1 MQSIERCGIIQGNRS
16 GKERDAVYQMT
27 PPQPVQPVVPPPEEP
42 RRMSVTQIALIVVV
56 LGFVVWYLV
65 SALTPEAEAF
75 GKISAGTLGSR
86 YSGDC
91 LLIRDETPYDA
102 EGLTSIDYIA
112 EEASTVFRGTTI
124 CNVYSSGF
132 STREMNTL
140 QDYRDQ
146 IKEYQMKLLRS
157 EVATDARME
166 KLESE
171 VMTRALE
178 VRAIVGGAR
187 GNMNNQEAL
196 LKSAIQ
202 ARQSYLKQKYSED
215 QRMTRLYDD
224 EQSQMQRISSWTKQ
238 YAAMIEG
245 VVSFYSDGY
254 EYGLTINNY
263 DQFTPAQVR
272 SMMNGSKPEQSAL
285 QKGKTTIYRMI
296 RDGYWYGLMMVRD
309 SSWNPVEGAVYEL
322 KLESFKDTKVQAR
335 VLSFTRNGGE
345 LVVRLAVEAPV
356 QPILYIRTC
365 TGELGDNIA
374 TLMVPARAIY
384 YQDNMPGVVVVD
396 GQYQTFIPVNILD
409 KRDGAVYISAIQQGV
424 LAEGQ
429 TVRLF

>member
-1 MQSIERCGIIQGNRS
+1 M
-16 GKERDAVYQMT
+16 YQMS
-27 PPQPVQPVVPPPEEP
+27 PPQPVQPLQQPPEEP
-42 RRMSVTQIALIVVV
+42 RRMSVAQIALIVVV
-56 LGFVVWYLV
+56 FGFVVWYLV
-65 SALTPEAEAF
+65 TSLTPEAEPY
-75 GKISAGTLGSR
+75 GRISAGTLGSR

-91 LLIRDETPYDA
+91 LLVRDETPYDA
-102 EGLTSIDYIA
+102 EGLTSIEYIA
-112 EEASTVFRGTTI
+112 EEGSMVYRGTTI

-132 STREMNTL
+132 STREMTTL

-146 IKEYQMKLLRS
+146 IKEYQLKLLQS

-171 VMTRALE
+171 VMTRAAE

-187 GNMNNQEAL
+187 GNMNNQESL
-196 LKSAIQ
+196 LETAIQ

-238 YAAMIEG
+238 YAAMTEG
-245 VVSFYSDGY
+245 IVSFYSDGY

-263 DQFTPAQVR
+263 DQFAPSQVR
-272 SMMNGSKPEQSAL
+272 SMLNGAKPEQSAL

-296 RDGYWYGLMMVRD
+296 RDGYWYVLMMVRD
-309 SSWNPVEGAVYEL
+309 SNWNPVEGAAYEL
-322 KLESFKDTKVQAR
+322 KLESFKDTTVQAT
-335 VLSFTRNGGE
+335 VLSFTRSGGE
-345 LVVRLAVEAPV
+345 MVVRLAVQAPV

-365 TGELGDNIA
+365 TGELGDNIS
-374 TLMVPARAIY
+374 TLMVPERAIY
-384 YQDNMPGVVVVD
+384 YQDNMAGVVVVD

-409 KRDGAVYISAIQQGV
+409 RRDGAVYISAIQQGV

>member
-1 MQSIERCGIIQGNRS
+1 M
-16 GKERDAVYQMT
+16 YQMT
-27 PPQPVQPVVPPPEEP
+27 PPQPVQSVPPQPEEP
-42 RRMSVTQIALIVVV
+42 KRLSVAQIAMILAV

-65 SALTPEAEAF
+65 TSLTPEAEPY
-75 GKISAGTLGSR
+75 GVIRAGTLGTR

-102 EGLTSIDYIA
+102 EGLTSIEYIA
-112 EEASTVFRGTTI
+112 EEGSTVFRGTTI

-132 STREMNTL
+132 STREMTTL
-140 QDYRDQ
+140 QEYRDQ

-171 VMTRALE
+171 VLTRALE

-187 GNMNNQEAL
+187 GNMNNQESL
-196 LKSAIQ
+196 LETAIH
-202 ARQSYLKQKYSED
+202 ARQSYLKQKYNED

-238 YAAMIEG
+238 YAAMNEG
-245 VVSFYSDGY
+245 IVSFYSDGY
-254 EYGLTINNY
+254 EYGLTVNNY

-272 SMMNGSKPEQSAL
+272 SMINGAKPEQSVL

-296 RDGYWYGLMMVRD
+296 RDGYWYVLMMVRD
-309 SSWNPVEGAVYEL
+309 SSWNPVEGATYEL
-322 KLESFKDTKVQAR
+322 KLESFQDTTVQAR
-335 VLSFTRNGGE
+335 VLSFTRSGGE
-345 LVVRLAVEAPV
+345 MAVRLAVQAPV

-365 TGELGDNIA
+365 SGELGDNVS
-374 TLMVPARAIY
+374 TLTVPARALY
-384 YQDNMPGVVVVD
+384 TQDNMVGVVVVD
-396 GQYQTFIPVNILD
+396 GQYQTFIPVNVLEN
-409 KRDGAVYISAIQQGV
+409 RDGTVFISAIQQGV